1 MFLRAE
7 NNAQPLTFPIQDT
20 CIIDTASLGAFS
32 FQSSHY
38 EISLRAG
45 VHSPV
50 PVHSSLTGLL
60 FIQGSAHYNT
70 SSPGIVLTGH

>member
-1 MFLRAE
+1 MFLRAD
-7 NNAQPLTFPIQDT
+7 NNAQPLTFLIQDT

-38 EISLRAG
+38 EIRLRAG
-45 VHSPV
+45 IHSPV
-50 PVHSSLTGLL
+50 PVQSSLTGLL

-70 SSPGIVLTGH
+70 SSLGTVLTGH